1 MRKDMK
7 TLEIVRK
14 LDGFEKR
21 LADLTKDYSIFK
33 ESINGEKESKKV
45 DTSKSNTKKLKE

>member
-1 MRKDMK
+1 MK

-21 LADLTKDYSIFK
+21 LADLTKDYNVFK
-33 ESINGEKESKKV
+33 KSVNGKVESKKV
-45 DTSKSNTKKLKE
+45 DTSKLNTKKLKE